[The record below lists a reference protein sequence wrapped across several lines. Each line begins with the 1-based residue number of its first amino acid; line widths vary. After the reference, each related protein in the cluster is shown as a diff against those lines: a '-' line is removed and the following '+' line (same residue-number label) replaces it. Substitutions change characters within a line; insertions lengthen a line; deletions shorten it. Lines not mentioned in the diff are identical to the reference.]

1 MEGNSNLAPL
11 SDTEWPRVEAVL
23 PRPRVGGRPRGV
35 CLRAVCD
42 AILYVL
48 DTGCRW
54 RDLPEGFAPWYTAY
68 WYYRA
73 WQQDGTLARILSSLD
88 RPVPSECRR
97 PGRAGS
103 AVLAVR

>member
-1 MEGNSNLAPL
+1 MLNPTPAPL
-11 SDTEWPRVEAVL
+11 SDLEWQRVEVVL

-42 AILYVL
+42 AILHVL
-48 DTGCRW
+48 NTGCRW
-54 RDLPEGFAPWYTAY
+54 RDLPESFAPWYTAY

-73 WQQDGTLARILSSLD
+73 WQQDGTLARILSALD
-88 RPVPSECRR
+88 RTVPSASRR

-103 AVLAVR
+103 PVLATR